1 MGFGVEGKQEYKNVQ
16 TVILEKKREKKCE
29 YLSKNKTLLC
39 FAPLLN
45 PFGSCV
51 SFITCSKNEKV
62 QCFYTWGQ
70 RNRNTV
76 GTRKNTPPPKKKEKK
91 EKKERQREVLEI
103 SATILHLDGP
113 DSSAH
118 DSKATYWIVLE
129 QYTKSL
135 RGDINVFGSEGSQLS
150 VE

>member
-1 MGFGVEGKQEYKNVQ
+1 MLKWNKNIKTYK
-16 TVILEKKREKKCE
+16 LLFWGKKREKKCE

-76 GTRKNTPPPKKKEKK
+76 GTRKNTPPPKKKKKKIEK
-91 EKKERQREVLEI
+91 EERQREVLEI

>member
-1 MGFGVEGKQEYKNVQ
+1 MLKWNKNIKTYKLLFWKKKKGK
-16 TVILEKKREKKCE
+16 KKCE

-76 GTRKNTPPPKKKEKK
+76 GTRKNTPPPLKKRKKIEKE
-91 EKKERQREVLEI
+91 ERQREVLEI